1 MGRGTQRYLIE
12 DYLGRRARVYGGEK
26 AILVGILPP
35 GAAEEERETFEEL
48 RALAYTAGI
57 FVVGQLL
64 QRRARPDPATFI
76 GRGKAEELRSLAEA
90 FGADTALFNDEL
102 SPDQARTLEELT
114 GLKIVDRTQLI
125 LDIFAQRAG
134 TREAELAVELAQLEY
149 LLPRLRGWGK
159 ALTNPGGGIG
169 TMGPGETKMEIERRK
184 VKRRI
189 QAIRRALR
197 EADRVRELRRKRR
210 LRSPIPKVAIVGYT
224 NSGKSTLFRRLTGEE
239 VLVEDKLFATL
250 DTKVRKVALA
260 EGRYVLVS
268 DTVGFIRKL
277 PHQLIPAFRATM
289 EAAREADLLLNVL
302 DASSP
307 RLIEHFRAVE
317 RILAEEVFAPDE
329 PRPPILHVLNKIDLV
344 RDPRQ
349 EALLS
354 ELQLELERYVEL
366 SARLGWGLE
375 GLKAAM
381 AEILGDRWADVRAL
395 VPYDRGELLA
405 DLARLGKLE
414 VVGGQDGGLLVHL
427 VLPREELPRLRG
439 VPGLVLMEA

>member
-1 MGRGTQRYLIE
+1 MGRGNQRYLIE

-26 AILVGILPP
+26 AILVGILPL
-35 GAAEEERETFEEL
+35 GAAEEERETFDEL

-57 FVVGQLL
+57 FVVGHIL

-76 GRGKAEELRSLAEA
+76 GKGKAEELRTLAEA
-90 FGADTALFNDEL
+90 LGADTALFNDEL
-102 SPDQARTLEELT
+102 SPDQARTLEEIT

-134 TREAELAVELAQLEY
+134 TKEAELAVELAQLEY

-169 TMGPGETKMEIERRK
+169 TMGPGETKMEIERRR

-197 EADRVRELRRKRR
+197 EADRVREVRRKRR
-210 LRSPIPKVAIVGYT
+210 RASSIPQVAIVGYT

-239 VLVEDKLFATL
+239 VVVEDKLFATL
-250 DTKVRKVALA
+250 DTVVRKMALD
-260 EGRYVLVS
+260 EGRFVLVN

-307 RLIEHFRAVE
+307 RIMEHFRAVE
-317 RILAEEVFAPDE
+317 RILSQEVFAPGE

-344 RDPRQ
+344 RDERQ
-349 EALLS
+349 EGLLA
-354 ELQLELERYVEL
+354 ELRLELPSYVEV
-366 SARLGWGLE
+366 SARLGWGMEELRR
-375 GLKAAM
+375 AM
-381 AEILGDRWADVRAL
+381 ALTLADHWADVRAL

-414 VVGGQDGGLLVHL
+414 VLGGQDGGVLVHL
-427 VLPREELPRLRG
+427 ILPRAELPRLRG
-439 VPGLVLMEA
+439 MSGLVLMEA